1 MADLPLPDS
10 PTRPSTWPGR
20 IWNEIFLTAG
30 WVPKAMERFET
41 SSSGA
46 DFIGFMVANLWTSC
60 GEMRGKDGL
69 RFALKRTL
77 NEGSASKLVTSL

>member
-1 MADLPLPDS
+1 VADLPLPDS
-10 PTRPSTWPGR
+10 PTRPRTWPGR

-30 WVPKAMERFET
+30 CGPKAMERFET

-60 GEMRGKDGL
+60 GEMRGKGW
-69 RFALKRTL
+69 FAVCTKTDFER
-77 NEGSASKLVTSL
+77 GFSV